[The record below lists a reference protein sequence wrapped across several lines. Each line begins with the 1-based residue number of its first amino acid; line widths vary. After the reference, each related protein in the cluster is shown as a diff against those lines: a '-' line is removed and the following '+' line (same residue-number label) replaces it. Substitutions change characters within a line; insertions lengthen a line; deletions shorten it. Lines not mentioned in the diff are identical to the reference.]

1 MKAYYINPYND
12 GVNQYY
18 DLMVEKDGEQV
29 IRLSSIN
36 FADNFSDETL
46 INQANNAV
54 INTLPEE
61 LLESIY
67 IGYADYAKK
76 IG

>member
-12 GVNQYY
+12 GINQYY

-36 FADNFSDETL
+36 FAADFSDEEL
-46 INQANNAV
+46 VNQANDAV
-54 INTLPEE
+54 INELPEE
-61 LLESIY
+61 VLEGVY
-67 IGYADYAKK
+67 IGYADYAKQ

>member
-1 MKAYYINPYND
+1 
-12 GVNQYY
+12 
-18 DLMVEKDGEQV
+18 
-29 IRLSSIN
+29 
-36 FADNFSDETL
+36 
-46 INQANNAV
+46 V

-61 LLESIY
+61 VLESIY

>member
-46 INQANNAV
+46 INQANDAV

-61 LLESIY
+61 VLESIY

>member
-12 GVNQYY
+12 GINQYY

-36 FADNFSDETL
+36 FTADFSDEEL
-46 INQANNAV
+46 VNYANNAV

-61 LLESIY
+61 LLEGIY
-67 IGYADYAKK
+67 IGYADYAKQ

>member
-46 INQANNAV
+46 INQANDIV